1 MTTDSLLHAIALTR
15 IKGLT
20 QAAALQLIRQYGTAE
35 GLWQARHNLPA
46 KWAALLADTS
56 EALDRASAE
65 LAFCEKHDIQVL
77 PYGTPA
83 YPTLLTEC
91 PDAPAVLFYQGT
103 ANLNARHVISVV
115 GTRHISSYGR
125 DFCQEFCAQLA
136 SLLPD
141 CLIVSGLA
149 YGVDIASHRGAL
161 ANNLATVAV
170 LAHGLDRIYPA
181 LHRQTAV
188 EMLRHG
194 GLLTEYMTSTAPD
207 KGNFVRRNR
216 IVAGLASATLVV
228 ESADHGGALI
238 TANLAFDYNREVFAV
253 PGRVNDTYS
262 AGCNRLIRNTRAHL
276 VTSAADVVDLLGW
289 TPQQP
294 ARRPTAIQRELFPEL
309 DEDQQRIAALLK
321 DCDDYTADRLAIA
334 TNLPPQVLAEKL
346 FDMEMQGVV
355 RLLPGGRYHL
365 IG

>member
-1 MTTDSLLHAIALTR
+1 MDSSLLHAVALTR

-20 QAAALQLIRQYGTAE
+20 QAAAMQLLRRYGTAE
-35 GLWQARHNLPA
+35 ELWLARHDLPE
-46 KWAALLADTS
+46 KWARLMANTA
-56 EALDRASAE
+56 EAEDRASAE
-65 LAFCEKHDIQVL
+65 LAFCEKHGIQVL

-83 YPTLLTEC
+83 YPTLLADC

-115 GTRHISSYGR
+115 GTRHVSSYGQ

-149 YGVDIASHRGAL
+149 YGVDIAVHRGAL
-161 ANNLATVAV
+161 RNGLSTVAV

-181 LHRQTAV
+181 LHRQTAI

-194 GLLTEYMTSTAPD
+194 GLLTEYLTGTAPD

-216 IVAGLASATLVV
+216 IVAGIASATLVV

-238 TANLAFDYNREVFAV
+238 TANLACGYNREVFAV
-253 PGRVNDTYS
+253 PGRINDPYS
-262 AGCNRLIRNTRAHL
+262 AGCNRLIRTTRAGL
-276 VTSAADVVDLLGW
+276 VTSAADVVEMLGW
-289 TPQQP
+289 SQP
-294 ARRPTAIQRELFPEL
+294 STVRPAAIQRELFPEL
-309 DEDQQRIAALLK
+309 DEDQQRIADLLK
-321 DCDDYTADRLAIA
+321 DSDDYTADRLAIA
-334 TNLPPQVLAEKL
+334 TNMPSQQLAEKL